1 MIIDRNA
8 GVTPNRYQSQP
19 LRRTIGKR
27 IGRADR
33 DDMLQA
39 LLWVSEVRIA
49 DDLVLAW
56 RRFRGQIEREKQE
69 AQLRRDKNRWQLD
82 QVTVLVREAAD
93 KLLKELAEEE
103 FEAQEAL
110 AECEHALQAL
120 RNRLG
125 NSPHYEQDRL
135 TDLRTV
141 LSALTEQLPM
151 AKERLTA
158 LLATDRERLHPLAE
172 LEQLQRQAPIEA
184 GIPLHQIDDMKQ
196 DDFEQVVRQA
206 LERSGYHV
214 VSAAPK
220 AFEVGREAFM
230 GIVFCDHARN
240 PTPSQSTGV
249 EQIAAAHRL
258 AAERGYGSV
267 LVISNLRFIS
277 HPAHRLTEGR
287 EPGVEMIQRFDLQR
301 WLEWG
306 EPLNDLVVWA

>member
-27 IGRADR
+27 IGKADR

-56 RRFRGQIEREKQE
+56 RQFRQKVEREKQE
-69 AQLRRDKNRWQLD
+69 AQRRRDKARWQLD
-82 QVTVLVREAAD
+82 QVAVLTHEAAD
-93 KLLKELAEEE
+93 KLLEKLAEED
-103 FEAQEAL
+103 FEAGQAL
-110 AECEHALQAL
+110 AECEQALHAL
-120 RNRLG
+120 RSRLG
-125 NSPHYEQDRL
+125 KSPRYDQDRL
-135 TDLRTV
+135 SDLRTV
-141 LSALTEQLPM
+141 LSVLSDQLPM
-151 AKERLTA
+151 AKERLAA
-158 LLATDRERLHPLAE
+158 LLAQDSKRLHPLAE
-172 LEQLQRQAPIEA
+172 LEQRQREAPIETC
-184 GIPLHQIDDMKQ
+184 IPLHQLDDMKQ
-196 DDFEQVVRQA
+196 DDFEKAIRQA
-206 LERSGYHV
+206 LERSKYHI
-214 VSAAPK
+214 VSTAPK
-220 AFEVGREAFM
+220 AFEIAREAFK
-230 GIVFCDHARN
+230 GLVFCDHARHPAPN
-240 PTPSQSTGV
+240 QCTGV
-249 EQIAAAHRL
+249 EQIAAAQRL
-258 AAERGYGSV
+258 ATERGYSSV

>member
-49 DDLVLAW
+49 DDLVLTW
-56 RRFRGQIEREKQE
+56 RRFRQAIEREKQE
-69 AQLRRDKNRWQLD
+69 AQLRRDKTRWQLD
-82 QVTVLVREAAD
+82 QVTVLAHEAAD
-93 KLLKELAEEE
+93 KLLKELADEVL
-103 FEAQEAL
+103 EAGQAL
-110 AECEHALQAL
+110 AECEQALQAL

-125 NSPHYEQDRL
+125 KSPHYEQDRL
-135 TDLRTV
+135 SDLRTV
-141 LSALTEQLPM
+141 LSALSDQLPT
-151 AKERLTA
+151 AKERLAA
-158 LLATDRERLHPLAE
+158 LLTMDIERLRPLAE
-172 LEQLQRQAPIEA
+172 LEQRQSQAPIETSV
-184 GIPLHQIDDMKQ
+184 PLHQIDDMKQ
-196 DDFEQVVRQA
+196 DDFEQVIRRA
-206 LERSGYHV
+206 LERSGYHI

-220 AFEVGREAFM
+220 ALEVAREAFN
-230 GIVFCDHARN
+230 GIVFCDHARRPASN
-240 PTPSQSTGV
+240 QSTGV
-249 EQIAAAHRL
+249 EQIAAAQRL
-258 AAERGYGSV
+258 AAERGYSSV

-277 HPAHRLTEGR
+277 HPAHRLTESR
-287 EPGVEMIQRFDLQR
+287 EPAVEMIQRFDLQR